1 MHEPQIANSAQP
13 IAPRKYPTSFKLKP
27 FSTNLIQIKFHCY
40 FFKVYKVKVIKQRI
54 FFCLITIYENYCNSK
69 KVL

>member
-54 FFCLITIYENYCNSK
+54 FF
-69 KVL
+69 V